1 MCLTP
6 CLVNILEF
14 WYHRCNMNIKKDGLD
29 NFMFVKL
36 HDLMAIICSL
46 SHFTALLKKYFYLL
60 IMLKQ
65 KQTC

>member
-1 MCLTP
+1 
-6 CLVNILEF
+6 
-14 WYHRCNMNIKKDGLD
+14 MNIKKDGLD